1 MIKYLSGQQRTFTV
15 EPTDTIGSL
24 VEAARAHDIVAE
36 LSDEPKPFKLACWA
50 LRVREL
56 DVNQTFEACGIQVG
70 RRRLSPNRL
79 APLRAQRR
87 ASLLFAGVR
96 DALAAEPRRADLG
109 GRAQGV
115 PGGRGEAVPSAR
127 RPDVQGAAAARR
139 EPRVQRE

>member
-56 DVNQTFEACGIQVG
+56 DVDQTFEACGIQVG
-70 RRRLSPNRL
+70 RGAAS
-79 APLRAQRR
+79 RR
-87 ASLLFAGVR
+87 APNA
-96 DALAAEPRRADLG
+96 AL
-109 GRAQGV
+109 
-115 PGGRGEAVPSAR
+115 
-127 RPDVQGAAAARR
+127 QGASRVSSRR
-139 EPRVQRE
+139 RSRRSRS